1 MVNPLSSILMS
12 ILLHFRY
19 SPEFPIKAWI
29 DVKVDGLLD
38 QRKLEPMIAGIVADE
53 AESQMMSAMESMQN
67 VLKIKGDSAS
77 VPTKQD
83 QEQKSGAG
91 ASRIRSRSFY
101 RISGAPEVTFIG
113 SFCLKRSS
121 CSIWIFCSIEAPVKI
136 HMRQQEHL

>member
-1 MVNPLSSILMS
+1 MS

-67 VLKIKGDSAS
+67 VLKIQSHGPGLGDLDLIYS
-77 VPTKQD
+77 T
-83 QEQKSGAG
+83 
-91 ASRIRSRSFY
+91 IL
-101 RISGAPEVTFIG
+101 IG
-113 SFCLKRSS
+113 
-121 CSIWIFCSIEAPVKI
+121 
-136 HMRQQEHL
+136 Q